1 MTSTAEPVRIDLGC
15 GAAKR
20 EGFIGLDFV
29 DLPAVDHV
37 LDLTRDRYPFD
48 DSSVDGVFSAH
59 FLEHI
64 EAPNHV
70 FSEIGRIAKDGARIE
85 FWTPYAFSDEAS
97 LYGHL
102 HYLTEEEWLHFTVL
116 HRDAHVAML
125 GGRWLLHRINFVVLP
140 QTVAEL
146 EANGVA
152 VDFAVK
158 YFKGVV
164 VEFGVEIEFQRNLDT
179 PVVHPIRAWSTSR
192 YGDRHEFTATAD
204 TPAAPPAPRS
214 PPADNGHAG
223 LLRRVAR
230 KLPDPVKNTIRTIV
244 R

>member
-1 MTSTAEPVRIDLGC
+1 M
-15 GAAKR
+15 
-20 EGFIGLDFV
+20 
-29 DLPAVDHV
+29 
-37 LDLTRDRYPFD
+37 LDLTKDRYPFD
-48 DSSVDGVFSAH
+48 DASVDEIFSAH

-64 EAPNHV
+64 EAPNNV

-116 HRDAHVAML
+116 HRDAHVQML
-125 GGRWLLHRINFVVLP
+125 GGRWLLHRINFVVGQ
-140 QTVAEL
+140 QTIDEL
-146 EANGVA
+146 AANGVA

-164 VEFGVEIEFQRNLDT
+164 VEFGVEIEFQRDLDT
-179 PVVHPIRAWSTSR
+179 PVVHPTRAWSTSR
-192 YGDRHEFTATAD
+192 YGERHVFPPVGGTGRATAT
-204 TPAAPPAPRS
+204 PACCGRA
-214 PPADNGHAG
+214 
-223 LLRRVAR
+223 AR
-230 KLPDPVKNTIRTIV
+230 KLPAPVKDRIRSIL

>member
-1 MTSTAEPVRIDLGC
+1 MIPGQPVRIDLGC
-15 GAAKR
+15 GNAKKT
-20 EGFIGLDFV
+20 GFIGLDFV
-29 DLPAVDHV
+29 DGPRVDHV
-37 LDLTRDRYPFD
+37 LDLTNDRYPFD
-48 DSSVDGVFSAH
+48 DASVDEVFSAH

-116 HRDAHVAML
+116 HRDAHVQML

-140 QTVAEL
+140 ETVDRL
-146 EANGVA
+146 GGQRCGRRLRGA
-152 VDFAVK
+152 VLQGRRRRVRSRDRVPTKPRHTCGA
-158 YFKGVV
+158 
-164 VEFGVEIEFQRNLDT
+164 
-179 PVVHPIRAWSTSR
+179 PVRAWSTSR
-192 YGDRHEFTATAD
+192 YGERQVFS
-204 TPAAPPAPRS
+204 PASIPPPVVS
-214 PPADNGHAG
+214 EPQTNGQAG
-223 LLRRVAR
+223 ALRRAAR
-230 KLPDPVKNTIRTIV
+230 KLPTPVKDKIRSIL